1 MATVRVI
8 ARLDIKGEHLI
19 KGIQMEGLR
28 KLGNPSEFAK
38 KYYADGID
46 EIIYMDSVASL
57 YGRAAILDILRRTTE
72 DVFVPITVGGG
83 IRCIDDVQQT
93 LRAGADK
100 VAVNTAALC
109 RPELLRE
116 IAETFGTQCLVL
128 SIEAKQTHV
137 DRWEAYTDSGR
148 ERSGID
154 VMEWAAQGSALG
166 VGEILLTSVD
176 RDGTRKGFDADLIS
190 RVAQVVSIPVIASG
204 GFGEPVHLVEAVRK
218 GHADAVAIG
227 SALHYG
233 AFSVADIKAGVTN
246 QGIYVRSVVPCVV

>member
-28 KLGNPSEFAK
+28 KIGSPSEFAK

-46 EIIYMDSVASL
+46 EIIYMDNVASL

-83 IRCIDDVQQT
+83 IRGIDDVQQT

-100 VAVNTAALC
+100 VAVNTAALR

-116 IAETFGTQCLVL
+116 IAEQFGSQCLVL
-128 SIEAKQTHV
+128 SIEAKQTHAS
-137 DRWEAYTDSGR
+137 RWEAYTDSGR
-148 ERSGID
+148 ERSGMD
-154 VMEWAAQGSALG
+154 VMEWAAQGCSLG
-166 VGEILLTSVD
+166 AGEILLTSVD
-176 RDGTRKGFDADLIS
+176 RDGTRKGFDIDLIRQVTAS
-190 RVAQVVSIPVIASG
+190 VAIPVIASG
-204 GFGEPVHLVEAVRK
+204 GLGEPVHFVEAVRK
-218 GHADAVAIG
+218 GHADAVAVG

-233 AFSVADIKAGVTN
+233 VLSVADIRAEAVAQGVCVRRVEPCAG
-246 QGIYVRSVVPCVV
+246 